1 MSPCCRLRA
10 CWDSCFVS
18 LIESSWLP
26 LCSVL
31 GHVLGAFSVWPCPA
45 GSVSPLRSHPSL
57 ACLGVCIVDSRVSG
71 LPQAF
76 SSHSISFGVSCE
88 VDKRSW
94 SQILESE
101 RTASAQL
108 DQHHWRS
115 VPRHWAAHRAGLQP
129 RREAAQVFWA
139 RFCRRCVCS
148 PAIPAAASLSFLSS
162 FSVLST
168 FLTVNH
174 PPSRARG
181 RPSSVW
187 RRRGL
192 HFLPGLPCWA
202 CGSWGRA
209 VTHESGLLLA
219 LLSRRYRQGC
229 L

>member
-1 MSPCCRLRA
+1 MATLFPSLSQPVGLYSAKSGSETGTPQPPTLEAHGLLRHSGDTSKNGTSGTRRGVHSA
-10 CWDSCFVS
+10 NNCGISSSDVS
-18 LIESSWLP
+18 A
-26 LCSVL
+26 
-31 GHVLGAFSVWPCPA
+31 HVEALGATQ
-45 GSVSPLRSHPSL
+45 SPKLKAS
-57 ACLGVCIVDSRVSG
+57 GRVKKKY
-71 LPQAF
+71 QNK
-76 SSHSISFGVSCE
+76 I
-88 VDKRSW
+88 
-94 SQILESE
+94 
-101 RTASAQL
+101 
-108 DQHHWRS
+108 
-115 VPRHWAAHRAGLQP
+115 
-129 RREAAQVFWA
+129 
-139 RFCRRCVCS
+139 
-148 PAIPAAASLSFLSS
+148 SLSFLSS